1 MKSGIAGLVKFAGGS
16 AFGAAL
22 GAAIGVLMAP
32 RSGEETRAY
41 TAAFVENA
49 RAEGELARQEAEAR
63 VAAHFRQ
70 ETGDPTALT
79 SQG

>member
-1 MKSGIAGLVKFAGGS
+1 MKSGIAGLLKFAGGS

-22 GAAIGVLMAP
+22 GAAIGALMAP

-49 RAEGELARQEAEAR
+49 RAEGELAREQAEAR
-63 VAAHFRQ
+63 VVAHFRA
-70 ETGDPTALT
+70 EVDDPTAFT
-79 SQG
+79 TNS

>member
-1 MKSGIAGLVKFAGGS
+1 MKSGIAGLLKFAGGS

-22 GAAIGVLMAP
+22 GATIGVLMAP

-41 TAAFVENA
+41 TAAFVDNA
-49 RAEGELARQEAEAR
+49 RAEGELARQDAEAR

-70 ETGDPTALT
+70 EVNDPTALT
-79 SQG
+79 TNS